1 MSNRGSR
8 TQSLDVGM
16 SNLSGLWWWEDF
28 AAARTSRRKAITGL
42 VIAFG
47 FLLSVFLIGGLSHS
61 KIGLVDE
68 NDLPQ
73 YVGTEGHIAFS
84 QIPRLLLEKTEV
96 GQFGKSQRF
105 RPVYYVTRLAE
116 TALWGLEGAYWY
128 SWRIV
133 MFGAVI
139 AAVLWLYTQC
149 TGLLLGAVFTAYTLS
164 FAMWVDIWTRST
176 GPSEQYAAFGSAIYA
191 VGAWQFVKRW
201 RTGESLDGCCL
212 AMAAGAIIA
221 MGSKEN
227 MLIMELPLLAALAA
241 GLWYRR
247 VGPVSAVA
255 LSVAI
260 AFGVWVASSIAVY
273 FLGAKV
279 EDIYGN
285 SVHASLLGATWMMRV
300 YAGAL
305 VMAIVVGVIDLALR
319 QMGDKDRLERYRS
332 LAWKYSLYASVIA
345 GVFVFNF
352 LFYTGMIPTGA
363 RYDFP
368 AVLALP
374 ALLILLLDGLGEM
387 AGLFGFGL
395 VAKKVAGLVLVIVLI
410 TYTARA
416 SWELPAAVKANV
428 ARNSAFEAGLHETWR
443 ITLDH
448 PQWPIFIKS
457 FNFLDY
463 EVIQALGYFFIARS
477 INNPRYLVYVANP
490 YGESRNAFQSGL
502 DQALQAESD
511 KGMLTRGYL
520 PLAEATAPSSGNCY
534 VVVLR
539 KPEQFAL
546 DQANGKNPMAGE
558 NCVRIPPLIYWDG
571 VRLNF
576 IPPT

>member
-1 MSNRGSR
+1 MLQG
-8 TQSLDVGM
+8 
-16 SNLSGLWWWEDF
+16 SGLWWWEDF
-28 AAARTSRRKAITGL
+28 AAVPASRRRAITGI
-42 VIAFG
+42 VIVLG
-47 FLLSVFLIGGLSHS
+47 FLLSGLLIGGLSYS

-96 GQFGKSQRF
+96 GQFGQSQRF
-105 RPVYYVTRLAE
+105 RPVYYLTRLIE
-116 TALWGLEGAYWY
+116 TALWGLEGGYWY
-128 SWRIV
+128 SWRVV

-139 AAVLWLYTQC
+139 AAMLWLYTQC
-149 TGLLLGAVFTAYTLS
+149 TGLFLGAILTAYTLS

-176 GPSEQYAAFGSAIYA
+176 GPSEQYAVFGSAIFA
-191 VGAWQFVKRW
+191 VGAWQFVERW
-201 RTGESLDGCCL
+201 RAGEGLDGSCL

-227 MLIMELPLLAALAA
+227 MLLLELPLLAALAA
-241 GLWYRR
+241 GLWHRR
-247 VGPVSAVA
+247 IGRLSAVA
-255 LSVAI
+255 LSLAI
-260 AFGVWVASSIAVY
+260 AFGVWVASSIALY
-273 FLGAKV
+273 FVGAKV

-285 SVHASLLGATWMMRV
+285 SVHTSLLGATWMRRV
-300 YAGAL
+300 YAGVL
-305 VMAIVVGVIDLALR
+305 VMAVIVGVIGLALWKI
-319 QMGDKDRLERYRS
+319 GAKDRLERYRP
-332 LAWKYSLYASVIA
+332 LAWRYSLYASAIA

-352 LFYTGMIPTGA
+352 LFYTGMIPAGA

-374 ALLILLLDGLGEM
+374 ALLILLLDGLSELGALFGLGLVVKRA
-387 AGLFGFGL
+387 AGLL
-395 VAKKVAGLVLVIVLI
+395 LAVALI
-410 TYTARA
+410 AYTARA
-416 SWELPAAVKANV
+416 PWELPAAVKANV
-428 ARNSAFEAGLHETWR
+428 ARNSAFEAGLRETQR
-443 ITLDH
+443 VAGAH
-448 PQWPIFIKS
+448 PEWPIFIKS

-490 YGESRNAFQSGL
+490 YGEPRNAFQSGL
-502 DQALQAESD
+502 DQALQAESN

-520 PLAEATAPSSGNCY
+520 PLAEATTPSNGKCY

-546 DQANGKNPMAGE
+546 DQANGKNPVAGE
-558 NCVRIPPLIYWDG
+558 NCAPIPLSIYWDD
-571 VRLNF
+571 NSQIHF
-576 IPPT
+576 DPPKR